1 MVIGNDPKCDAQH
14 LIASD
19 IIAAINYYF
28 NLLEGIG
35 QDDDADSMINKRIVS
50 VGELMQNQLNVGLS
64 KLEKTT

>member
-1 MVIGNDPKCDAQH
+1 M
-14 LIASD
+14 L
-19 IIAAINYYF
+19 AINYYF